1 MPHTLILLLL
11 HAANA
16 KIRGVRV
23 MAVGTKPTLG
33 GPLDTEA
40 ARKAQDKDIKYVTRK
55 KPRKELAHDAARWF
69 GSRGYVVDD
78 VGVNTQPVGDDELV
92 VLSARV
98 LPCGPVRLRA
108 ANGTRVTTRPG
119 TVARRLGLKRG
130 RPFRWDPARL
140 AALVRE
146 DGGLVR
152 SGVLCLRPFSLR
164 RRLIELRAVDGVT
177 VLMAWGVTRF
187 VDSRVPM
194 QFRAE
199 ATKARASVENG
210 VVALDLTVAEPS
222 YRTVTPELDVD
233 ADGARV
239 FVKLQD
245 RNILGLGVEAE
256 VETSCARHE
265 APELCASLRG
275 ERGWAVRLKPLGARC
290 LSGRLDGRRVDA
302 SLDLEEVPG
311 SGAVAVLT
319 LAKQRLG
326 SAWRLAAGYQNG
338 KGPFATVSA
347 ALSRGPFE
355 TYASFGGG
363 APLQERGLASPRLCE
378 RAPGAERKD
387 ALSDTF
393 DGGLVGCR
401 VAVDRRVRD
410 ASLGFFADACAAK
423 DWGAPP
429 VTDAAYGVSLSY
441 SLLRVDLTKRAGA
454 LRARPAVTLRLAD
467 AGAGVRCP

>member
-1 MPHTLILLLL
+1 MPPKLLLL
-11 HAANA
+11 LVQVTAA

-23 MAVGTKPTLG
+23 LAVGTKPALG
-33 GPLDTEA
+33 GPLDTAA
-40 ARKAQDKDIKYVTRK
+40 ARKAQDKDVKYVTRK

-69 GSRGYVVDD
+69 GRRGYVVDD

-98 LPCGPVRLRA
+98 LPCGPVRLKT

-119 TVARRLGLKRG
+119 TVARRLGLRRG
-130 RPFRWDPARL
+130 QPFCWDPTRL

-177 VLMAWGVTRF
+177 VTATAWGVTR
-187 VDSRVPM
+187 DSHVST

-222 YRTVTPELDVD
+222 YHMVTPELDVD

-245 RNILGLGVEAE
+245 RNVLGLGVEAE

-265 APELCASLRG
+265 APELYTSLRG
-275 ERGWAVRLKPLGARC
+275 ERGWAVRLKPLGARS

-302 SLDLEEVPG
+302 TLDVEEVPG
-311 SGAVAVLT
+311 SGAVAALT

-326 SAWRLAAGYQNG
+326 SAWRLAAGRQAG
-338 KGPFATVSA
+338 KGPFATVGA

-378 RAPGAERKD
+378 RAPGADRKD

-410 ASLGFFADACAAK
+410 ASLGVFADACAAK
-423 DWGAPP
+423 DWGSAL

-441 SLLRVDLTKRAGA
+441 SLLRVDVTKRAGA

-467 AGAGVRCP
+467 PGAGVRCP